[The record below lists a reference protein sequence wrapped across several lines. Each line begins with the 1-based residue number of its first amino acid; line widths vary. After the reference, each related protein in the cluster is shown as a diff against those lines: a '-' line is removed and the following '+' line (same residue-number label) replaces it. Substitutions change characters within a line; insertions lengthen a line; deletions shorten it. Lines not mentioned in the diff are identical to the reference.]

1 MTFATTPSIGRRQ
14 QLCDDT
20 MCGHMYRND
29 SERKDVATIIPDLF
43 ISIMHYIHNIRLS
56 FPYHQKKHNN
66 ATSELDKKQANWI
79 EVQ

>member
-20 MCGHMYRND
+20 MYRND
-29 SERKDVATIIPDLF
+29 SERKDLATIIPDLF
-43 ISIMHYIHNIRLS
+43 ISIIHYIHNIRLP
-56 FPYHQKKHNN
+56 FPYHQKKHKNV
-66 ATSELDKKQANWI
+66 TSELDKKQANWI